1 MDSEENEKLEV
12 LYEMLDDRLEIVIV
26 LLIIIAIGLFVL
38 IYLFNSVVPIFRFG
52 RIGVFS

>member
-26 LLIIIAIGLFVL
+26 SLIIIAIGLFVL

-52 RIGVFS
+52 RIGLFS